1 MLTPS
6 FRTNPPLVVTII
18 FTALGV
24 LDEIATPDD
33 EERKTLSNFVYNKLP
48 GLVKEGKIKPN
59 VITKWEG
66 GIEKV
71 PEAIEYLA
79 AGKVSGEKIV
89 LSL

>member
-1 MLTPS
+1 MLTPP
-6 FRTNPPLVVTII
+6 FPTNRPLVVTII

-48 GLVKEGKIKPN
+48 RLVKEGKIRPN
-59 VITKWEG
+59 VITRWEG

-79 AGKVSGEKIV
+79 TGKVSGEKIV